1 MYICGIQ
8 IIEYMGM
15 GFGGRS
21 SRLGLRISAI
31 SPLGLSSLASSEA
44 LTCCP
49 IDDKLQGGHSMGT
62 LMQARIG
69 ACALRYEDFDAH
81 QYPRLAAQ
89 YQEIKQ
95 KYCNSTEMQE

>member
-1 MYICGIQ
+1 
-8 IIEYMGM
+8 
-15 GFGGRS
+15 
-21 SRLGLRISAI
+21 
-31 SPLGLSSLASSEA
+31 
-44 LTCCP
+44 
-49 IDDKLQGGHSMGT
+49 MGT

-95 KYCNSTEMQE
+95 KDCNSTEMQE

>member
-1 MYICGIQ
+1 
-8 IIEYMGM
+8 
-15 GFGGRS
+15 
-21 SRLGLRISAI
+21 
-31 SPLGLSSLASSEA
+31 
-44 LTCCP
+44 
-49 IDDKLQGGHSMGT
+49 MGT

-95 KYCNSTEMQE
+95 KRLQFHRNAGVSRLVDHS